1 MLDSDDIVQI
11 IMEYGQQLL
20 VLRRC
25 PDCRITKARLQQLEE
40 TMHSPEFKAL
50 VRVDADDIIQ
60 KFRDNLQ

>member
-25 PDCRITKARLQQLEE
+25 PDCHITKARIQQLEHI
-40 TMHSPEFKAL
+40 MHSPEFKAL

-60 KFRDNLQ
+60 MFRDNLQ

>member
-1 MLDSDDIVQI
+1 MLDSNDIVQI

-25 PDCRITKARLQQLEE
+25 PDCRIAKARVQQMEQ
-40 TMHSPEFKAL
+40 TMHSPEFREL

-60 KFRDNLQ
+60 MFRDNLR

>member
-25 PDCRITKARLQQLEE
+25 PDCRIAKARVQRLEQ
-40 TMHSPEFKAL
+40 TMRSSEFKVL
-50 VRVDADDIIQ
+50 VRVDANDIIHM
-60 KFRDNLQ
+60 FRDNLR

>member
-25 PDCRITKARLQQLEE
+25 PDCCITKAHLQQLEE

-60 KFRDNLQ
+60 MFRDNLQ